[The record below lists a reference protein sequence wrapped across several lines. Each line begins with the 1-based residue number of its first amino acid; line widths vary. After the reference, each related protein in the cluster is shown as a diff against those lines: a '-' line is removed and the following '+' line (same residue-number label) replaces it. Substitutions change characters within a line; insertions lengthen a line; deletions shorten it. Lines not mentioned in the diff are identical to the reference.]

1 MYLIGFA
8 AAATLLFSATSCN
21 SQSSQVELRNANDTM
36 SWILG
41 ENFARGLSE
50 SNIQI
55 NKDIVLKAVEAILD
69 GKPSMVDD
77 ATYKEGMDQFAS
89 ALHVAQQNKAKETYE
104 QQQKQLQQMAKDD
117 PQMKLDEPSGIYY
130 KVVKEGHGPKAPDN
144 YRLRFNYE
152 GRMLDGTVFDNSFGT
167 SGIVNLAANVMSGVG
182 RALTMM
188 NAGSRYIFYI
198 PSHLAFGPEGS
209 TELNIPGNT
218 IVVYEIELYE
228 ILND

>member
-77 ATYKEGMDQFAS
+77 ATYKDGMDQFAV
-89 ALHVAQQNKAKETYE
+89 ALHVAQQNKAKET
-104 QQQKQLQQMAKDD
+104 
-117 PQMKLDEPSGIYY
+117 
-130 KVVKEGHGPKAPDN
+130 
-144 YRLRFNYE
+144 
-152 GRMLDGTVFDNSFGT
+152 
-167 SGIVNLAANVMSGVG
+167 
-182 RALTMM
+182 
-188 NAGSRYIFYI
+188 
-198 PSHLAFGPEGS
+198 
-209 TELNIPGNT
+209 
-218 IVVYEIELYE
+218 
-228 ILND
+228 